1 MKSARSKQMV
11 VVGQKPARCAT
22 AAFALALASCST
34 SAPSGTGARV
44 TPGAGGSGDL
54 NVGMGGAS
62 ASSGSGTDLNLG
74 GGAGPITNGQ
84 PFGCPTSLSGTVYDP
99 SGKLPLYNVVLYVPS
114 EALAP
119 IANGASCQ
127 TCDGNFSGHPIAATL
142 SDAAGHFQLKLDNVP
157 AGDTIPLVVQVGK
170 WRRQINVPGVQACG
184 DTQAP
189 AGSVRL
195 PRDRSEGD
203 LPRIAVVRGG
213 SDALECLFR
222 KIGIADSEFSTDSGD
237 GHIQLYA
244 SDGGTA
250 TAGTTMLASGGSIP
264 LGKTLYSDLNKMMK
278 YDALFLA
285 CEGGGHGTF
294 DNDTAADFANV
305 AAYADA
311 GGRIFGSHYQN
322 YWIRPDKFDFPPYP
336 AVAVFASSQHGFD
349 SDVTGDVDTS
359 FPKGMAFR
367 DWLVNVGASTTPGKL
382 LIHGGEHTVDSVVA
396 GAAQQ
401 WITVKDP
408 SGPPDSVQYYS
419 FNTPVGKPECGRM
432 VFSDLHVASG
442 TGDSGKIAFPSGCTS
457 TELSPQEKALAFMLF
472 DLSSCVQPDDAPV
485 VVPVVK

>member
-1 MKSARSKQMV
+1 MNSARSKQISFV
-11 VVGQKPARCAT
+11 QIVLAYCLA
-22 AAFALALASCST
+22 ALAMAGCSA
-34 SAPSGTGARV
+34 SAPAPGGRV

-54 NVGMGGAS
+54 NVGTGGAS

-74 GGAGPITNGQ
+74 GSTGSLPGGAPY
-84 PFGCPTSLSGTVYDP
+84 GCPTTLSGTVYDP
-99 SGKLPLYNVVLYVPS
+99 SGKLPLYNVVVYVPS

-119 IANGASCQ
+119 ISNGASCQ
-127 TCDGNFSGHPIAATL
+127 TCDGNFSGHPIAVAL
-142 SDAAGHFQLKLDNVP
+142 SDAAGHFQIKLDNVP
-157 AGDTIPLVVQVGK
+157 SSDAIPLVIQVGK
-170 WRRQINVPGVQACG
+170 WRRQISVSGVQACA
-184 DTQAP
+184 DTQA
-189 AGSVRL
+189 ADGSVRL

-222 KIGIADSEFSTDSGD
+222 KIGISDSEFSTDAGD

-250 TAGTTMLASGGSIP
+250 TAGTTTLASGGSIP
-264 LGKTLYSDLNKMMK
+264 LGATLYSSLPKLMS

-294 DNDTAADFANV
+294 DNDTAAEFSNV

-322 YWIRPDKFDFPPYP
+322 YWIRPDKFNFPPYP
-336 AVAVFASSQHGFD
+336 TVAKFASSQDGFNV
-349 SDVTGDVDTS
+349 DVTGDVDTT

-382 LIHGGEHTVDSVVA
+382 LIHDGEHTVDSVVA
-396 GAAQQ
+396 GTAQQ
-401 WITVKDP
+401 WITVTDP
-408 SGPPDSVQYYS
+408 NGQPGVVQYYS

-442 TGDSGKIAFPSGCTS
+442 TGDSGKIAFPTGCTS
-457 TELSPQEKALAFMLF
+457 SPLSPQEKALVFMLF